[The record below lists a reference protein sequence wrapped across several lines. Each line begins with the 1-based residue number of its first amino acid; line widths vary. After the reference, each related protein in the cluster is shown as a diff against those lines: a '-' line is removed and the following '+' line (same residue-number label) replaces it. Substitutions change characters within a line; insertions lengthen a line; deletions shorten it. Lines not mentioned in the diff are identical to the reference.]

1 MADISK
7 MVTKL
12 ANGSAGRHL
21 INQIT
26 KSPEKALASIG
37 GAAVTVGG
45 ALVEVAVAAA
55 PVVAVA
61 AVGYGA
67 YRLAKWVFE

>member
-12 ANGSAGRHL
+12 ANSSAGHQLVTQVARDP
-21 INQIT
+21 Q
-26 KSPEKALASIG
+26 KALAGI
-37 GAAVTVGG
+37 GAAVTTAAPVV
-45 ALVEVAVAAA
+45 VEVAVAAA
-55 PVVAVA
+55 PIVAVA